1 MGAMTVVKKDHT
13 LVKINNGILAIGGA
27 LSEETL
33 IEIYNRDFDFWTPMP
48 QWTRPFNSISG
59 HCAVGISY
67 HEILI
72 LGYSYRSGHIQHLC
86 HS

>member
-1 MGAMTVVKKDHT
+1 MGAMTVVKNDNT

-33 IEIYNRDFDFWTPMP
+33 IEIYNRDFDFWTPML

-59 HCAVGISY
+59 HFAVGISDHTY
-67 HEILI
+67 F
-72 LGYSYRSGHIQHLC
+72 RIQLQKWP
-86 HS
+86 HSTSLS